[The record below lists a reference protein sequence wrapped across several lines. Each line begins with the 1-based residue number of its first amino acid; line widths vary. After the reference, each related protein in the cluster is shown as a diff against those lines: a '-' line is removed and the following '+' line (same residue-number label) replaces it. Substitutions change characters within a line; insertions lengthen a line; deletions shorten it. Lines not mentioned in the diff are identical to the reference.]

1 MHACII
7 RACCTISSINALL
20 VASSA
25 SLNGSSAEAA
35 FCFIHLHSLMHA
47 SYIINHACF
56 INSCIHS
63 CFIQFN
69 LCMHACIIHACCPI
83 SSINALLVASA
94 ASLTVSS
101 AEAAFCFIQL
111 HSWMHASYSI
121 NHACFIYACVR
132 TCFNLFNLCMHAS
145 FMHAARSVAL
155 TLYW

>member
-1 MHACII
+1 MRSC
-7 RACCTISSINALL
+7 L
-20 VASSA
+20 
-25 SLNGSSAEAA
+25 
-35 FCFIHLHSLMHA
+35 LHSLHDA
-47 SYIINHACF
+47 LAIF
-56 INSCIHS
+56 
-63 CFIQFN
+63 
-69 LCMHACIIHACCPI
+69 IHACCPI

-94 ASLTVSS
+94 ASPNGSS